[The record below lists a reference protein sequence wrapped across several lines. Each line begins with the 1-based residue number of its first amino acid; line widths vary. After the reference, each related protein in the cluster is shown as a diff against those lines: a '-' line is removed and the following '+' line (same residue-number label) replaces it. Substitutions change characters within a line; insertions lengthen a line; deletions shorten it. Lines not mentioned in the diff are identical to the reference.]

1 MKIPIEA
8 ESLIMHLNNFN
19 QGRKEGVKGMT
30 VSRGPGLK
38 RGPEISITNEKL
50 GNTINSFILGF
61 WGPET
66 LRT

>member
-1 MKIPIEA
+1 MKIP
-8 ESLIMHLNNFN
+8 N

-30 VSRGPGLK
+30 VSRGP
-38 RGPEISITNEKL
+38 EISITKEKL
-50 GNTINSFILGF
+50 GNTINSFILGPKFSGF